1 MKNYKNIKQMTF
13 DEMLELLAKSEDLCE
28 ICAVGNSHRCSGH
41 CFGTREEIIKEWLE
55 TDIKD

>member
-1 MKNYKNIKQMTF
+1 MTF